1 MGTGKTSRW
10 ALWLPII
17 SAVVTI
23 VLLTLAPLQDKAF
36 FHANPGSRGYNGGFH
51 FAPAWTLAVVL
62 NGPAF
67 LLGGAFGMAFEQF
80 PDMLGRVFAAAAFWF
95 YVGWVIDRQNRGRT
109 LPLITKP
116 KLNVVVQLF
125 LLVISALLLLGTIS
139 QCSDVIVS
147 LRLWGIRSAIFEELG
162 IMVWL
167 AAFTIFFARKA
178 VFAARRLR

>member
-1 MGTGKTSRW
+1 MGIVAPNYFGGGHD
-10 ALWLPII
+10 
-17 SAVVTI
+17 SAVNPRSASGQS
-23 VLLTLAPLQDKAF
+23 LLSREPRLTRLQWGISFRPCMDTC
-36 FHANPGSRGYNGGFH
+36 GSVKWPCLSAGRRFRNGFQ
-51 FAPAWTLAVVL
+51 
-62 NGPAF
+62 
-67 LLGGAFGMAFEQF
+67 QF

-116 KLNVVVQLF
+116 KLNVAVQLF

-167 AAFTIFFARKA
+167 VAFTIFFARKA